1 MGRML
6 LDNLVE
12 RGVSMSG
19 HSKWST
25 IKRKKGAEDAKR
37 GKLFTRLARD
47 IMIAA
52 RSSGDPDANPTL
64 RTAIDKARA
73 ANMPKDNIERAL
85 KKGTGELEG
94 GNLEEIIYEA
104 YGPHGVP
111 ILIKCL
117 TDNRN
122 RTLADIRKVFNR
134 QGGNMAEAG
143 AVSWMFDT
151 KGYITIELTDQDP
164 DEVFM
169 VAVDAGADDVDIS
182 DQLIEIY
189 TAPDML
195 HVVSGALTDGGLNV
209 DEAELAPIPKNEIE
223 LGRKETMQV
232 MGIIEALDDLD
243 DVQQVYSG
251 LHISEAAMAEL
262 EAA

>member
-1 MGRML
+1 
-6 LDNLVE
+6 
-12 RGVSMSG
+12 MSG

-47 IMIAA
+47 ITIAA
-52 RSSGDPDANPTL
+52 RNGGDPTANPTL
-64 RTAIDKARA
+64 RTAIEKARG
-73 ANMPKDNIERAL
+73 ANMPKDNIERAI

-94 GNLEEIIYEA
+94 GALEEITYEA
-104 YGPHGVP
+104 YGPHGIP

-122 RTLADIRKVFNR
+122 RTLAEVRRVFNR

-151 KGYITIELTDQDP
+151 KGYITIERIDQDP
-164 DEVFM
+164 DEIFM
-169 VAVDAGADDVDIS
+169 IAVDAGADDVEIS
-182 DQLIEIY
+182 EQLFEVY
-189 TAPDML
+189 TLPNQL
-195 HVVSGALTDGGLNV
+195 HAVTGTLVDNGLTIAD
-209 DEAELAPIPKNEIE
+209 AELALIPKNEIE
-223 LGRKETMQV
+223 LGQKETVQV
-232 MGIIEALDDLD
+232 MGVIETLEELD

-251 LHISEAAMAEL
+251 LHLSDAVIAEL
-262 EAA
+262 AAA

>member
-1 MGRML
+1 
-6 LDNLVE
+6 
-12 RGVSMSG
+12 MSG

-37 GKLFTRLARD
+37 GKIFTRLARD
-47 IMIAA
+47 IMLAA
-52 RSSGDPDANPTL
+52 RHGGSDPDSNPTL
-64 RTAIDKARA
+64 RTAVDKARG
-73 ANMPKDNIERAL
+73 ANMPKDNIERAI

-94 GNLEEIIYEA
+94 GDVEEIVYEA
-104 YGPHGVP
+104 YGPHGIP

-122 RTLADIRKVFNR
+122 RTLADIRRVFNR
-134 QGGNMAEAG
+134 QGGSLAEAG
-143 AVSWMFDT
+143 AVSWMFET
-151 KGYITIELTDQDP
+151 KGYITIERNDLDA

-169 VAVDAGADDVDIS
+169 QAVDAGADDVEIS
-182 DQLIEIY
+182 DDVIEIY
-189 TAPDML
+189 TVPDML
-195 HVVSGALTDGGLNV
+195 HVVSNALADAGLEV

-223 LGRKETMQV
+223 LDKKETVQV
-232 MGIIEALDDLD
+232 MGIIEALDELD

-251 LHISEAAMAEL
+251 LHLSDEAMAEL

>member
-1 MGRML
+1 
-6 LDNLVE
+6 
-12 RGVSMSG
+12 MSG

-37 GKLFTRLARD
+37 GKIFTRLARD
-47 IMIAA
+47 ITIAA
-52 RSSGDPDANPTL
+52 RSGGDPATNPTL

-94 GNLEEIIYEA
+94 GQLEEVMYEA
-104 YGPHGVP
+104 YGPHGIP

-122 RTLADIRKVFNR
+122 RTLAEVRRVFNR

-143 AVSWMFDT
+143 AVNWMFVT
-151 KGYITIELTDQDP
+151 KGYITIERTDQDP

-169 VAVDAGADDVDIS
+169 IAVDAGADDVEIS
-182 DQLIEIY
+182 EHVFEIY
-189 TAPDML
+189 TLPDQL
-195 HVVSGALTDGGLNV
+195 HAVAVALVENGLQIA
-209 DEAELAPIPKNEIE
+209 EAELAPTPKNEIE
-223 LGRKETMQV
+223 LGQKETMQV
-232 MGIIEALDDLD
+232 MGVIEALEELD

-251 LHISEAAMAEL
+251 LSLSDAAIAEL
-262 EAA
+262 AAA